1 MNICP
6 NCAADNPAG
15 SRFCGNCGASLS
27 QICASCGAANDP
39 GMRFCTQCGTALE
52 AEAEVA
58 ASTAPAAERR
68 LVSVLFADLV
78 GFTAVSEA
86 RDPEET
92 RELLSRYFD
101 TCRRLIGLYGGTV
114 EKFIGDAV
122 MAVWGTPVAT
132 EDDAERAVRA
142 ALDLVAAVSALGQ
155 EIGAEDL
162 RARAGV
168 LTGEA
173 AVDLAAVGQGMVAGD
188 LVNTASRVQSVAEPG
203 SVFVG
208 ESTRRATEQA
218 VVYERAGSFELKGK
232 EG

>member
-27 QICASCGAANDP
+27 QVCASCGAANDP

-58 ASTAPAAERR
+58 APVAPAAERR

-101 TCRRLIGLYGGTV
+101 TCRRLIGLYGG
-114 EKFIGDAV
+114 G
-122 MAVWGTPVAT
+122 G
-132 EDDAERAVRA
+132 
-142 ALDLVAAVSALGQ
+142 
-155 EIGAEDL
+155 
-162 RARAGV
+162 
-168 LTGEA
+168 GE
-173 AVDLAAVGQGMVAGD
+173 VIRGAAVGWWGNPAG
-188 LVNTASRVQSVAEPG
+188 
-203 SVFVG
+203 
-208 ESTRRATEQA
+208 
-218 VVYERAGSFELKGK
+218 AGG
-232 EG
+232 GP